1 MKLGE
6 RFKSYRLRQKLS
18 QKEAAELMGIKP
30 YQLANYETD
39 RSEPS
44 IEVLKAM
51 SAVYKVS
58 IDKLVNNVRLV
69 GRTPAQQKAFE
80 EEKAEFAKKLEDIL
94 EALKEWD
101 AGTSKMYP
109 GEE

>member
-1 MKLGE
+1 MKYGE
-6 RFKSYRLRQKLS
+6 RFKLYRVRQKLS
-18 QKEAAELMGIKP
+18 QKEAAELMDIKP
-30 YQLANYETD
+30 YQLANYETN

-51 SAVYKVS
+51 SVVYKVS
-58 IDKLVNNVRLV
+58 IDNLVNNVRLS

-80 EEKAEFAKKLEDIL
+80 EERAEFVKKLEDIL